1 MSLLIFPSRFKM
13 VNQVDKLVNLGNFDF
28 DEENLEQKSWM
39 LFGCTYNKY
48 LLIFRCHI
56 FVIGLMLLVC
66 ATV

>member
-28 DEENLEQKSWM
+28 DEENHEQKSWM
-39 LFGCTYNKY
+39 LFGRTYNRS
-48 LLIFRCHI
+48 LLNFLCHI
-56 FVIGLMLLVC
+56 FVIVLMLVC